1 MSVAGAGDERDG
13 RGVDRRGA
21 MSGAAEGRPRGSPG
35 LYALAFVLVVAS
47 AVALFAAALRL
58 LASVGLLWVSIGLSA
73 LALLAAVAS
82 VVVRR

>member
-1 MSVAGAGDERDG
+1 
-13 RGVDRRGA
+13 
-21 MSGAAEGRPRGSPG
+21 MSGAATGRPRGSLG
-35 LYALAFVLVVAS
+35 LYALAFALTVAS
-47 AVALFAAALRL
+47 AVALGAAVLRL